1 MTVLLAFSI
10 LFNII
15 AVIFI
20 VRYSLQ
26 VKKVLEQAST
36 NEVLYSLVENLVRNT
51 CHLETRIIM
60 LEKKVFGELEE

>member
-1 MTVLLAFSI
+1 MTVLLAFSV

-51 CHLETRIIM
+51 CRLETRIIM